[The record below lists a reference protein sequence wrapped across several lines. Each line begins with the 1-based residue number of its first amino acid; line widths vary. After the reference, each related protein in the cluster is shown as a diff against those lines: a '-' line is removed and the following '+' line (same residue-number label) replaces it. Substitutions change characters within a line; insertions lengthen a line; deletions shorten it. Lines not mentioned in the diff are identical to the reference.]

1 MRFQTIS
8 LAIFATAQL
17 GLAAP
22 TSGAAD
28 SIIHRL
34 VAREESFAE
43 CYQDCRRRFFEKQK
57 PGKKERFDMNAQ
69 SSCYYECER
78 RKCAPSD
85 LMDFAQ
91 NYDSNGYWKIP
102 Q

>member
-34 VAREESFAE
+34 VAREESFAD
-43 CYQDCRRRFFEKQK
+43 CYQDCRRKFFEKQK
-57 PGKKERFDMNAQ
+57 PAWNA
-69 SSCYYECER
+69 
-78 RKCAPSD
+78 D
-85 LMDFAQ
+85 
-91 NYDSNGYWKIP
+91 
-102 Q
+102 

>member
-34 VAREESFAE
+34 VARKESFAE

-57 PGKKERFDMNAQ
+57 PGEKKN
-69 SSCYYECER
+69 
-78 RKCAPSD
+78 
-85 LMDFAQ
+85 LT
-91 NYDSNGYWKIP
+91 
-102 Q
+102 